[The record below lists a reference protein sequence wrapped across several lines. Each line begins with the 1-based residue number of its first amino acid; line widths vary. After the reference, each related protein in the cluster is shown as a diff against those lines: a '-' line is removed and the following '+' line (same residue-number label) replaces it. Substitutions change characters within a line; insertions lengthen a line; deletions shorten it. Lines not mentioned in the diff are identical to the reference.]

1 MHSHKRLGLI
11 THKPDNPVC
20 KHSRDAHFYHKC
32 PCLVTLWRPPHA
44 GQVTTILVMLHAIE
58 LILLNWIN
66 SVDNLSHRESRGM
79 TIHQI
84 NLDYRW
90 PTQLKSLCHY
100 CAAHLCKCP
109 AGGYSLSLAY
119 QKQHCSFM
127 FTVNH
132 ATMWKTDFTDPQDL
146 FPPTP
151 TRTERNKNKKKSQK
165 ETWCNATD
173 TVMTSRNSN
182 MHRVTRINTL
192 M

>member
-44 GQVTTILVMLHAIE
+44 VTAIE
-58 LILLNWIN
+58 FIILNWIN
-66 SVDNLSHRESRGM
+66 SVDNLSYRESRGM

-151 TRTERNKNKKKSQK
+151 TRTERNKK
-165 ETWCNATD
+165 EKHKRSNATD

>member
-32 PCLVTLWRPPHA
+32 PCLVTLLL
-44 GQVTTILVMLHAIE
+44 QVTTILVILDAIE
-58 LILLNWIN
+58 FILLNLIK
-66 SVDNLSHRESRGM
+66 SVDNLSY
-79 TIHQI
+79 HQI
-84 NLDYRW
+84 NFDYRW
-90 PTQLKSLCHY
+90 PTQLKSLCHH
-100 CAAHLCKCP
+100 CAAHLWKCP

-132 ATMWKTDFTDPQDL
+132 ATMWETDFTDPQDL

-151 TRTERNKNKKKSQK
+151 TRTERNKKTKQK
-165 ETWCNATD
+165 ETWCKATE

>member
-1 MHSHKRLGLI
+1 MPTFTINAHAWLHCGDHHMLARFLWMKSMHDSFLL
-11 THKPDNPVC
+11 N
-20 KHSRDAHFYHKC
+20 
-32 PCLVTLWRPPHA
+32 
-44 GQVTTILVMLHAIE
+44 TTILVILHAIE
-58 LILLNWIN
+58 FILLNWIN
-66 SVDNLSHRESRGM
+66 SVDNLSYFKSRGM

-132 ATMWKTDFTDPQDL
+132 VTMWKTDFTDPQDL

-151 TRTERNKNKKKSQK
+151 TRTERKKK
-165 ETWCNATD
+165 
-173 TVMTSRNSN
+173 
-182 MHRVTRINTL
+182 NTKGDL
-192 M
+192 VQCHGHCHDIQE